1 MSRKLLVKMIIPA
14 CGTLLILGTALTYV
28 MKKNSS
34 PEHMLKSEPMVSAKS
49 QDFEGQTPRAVDP
62 QTSSKRI
69 EISGEISGARDAAS
83 EPILSGRKARTKTLS
98 EMSPSERGAHTSM
111 LRNRKL
117 HHGSQLRLAARAARI
132 EAVCNK
138 GDKTA
143 CSNLEEKSKT
153 EYEALKAARS
163 RLGKDCDSGDIDA
176 CMHRGDL
183 DLLAGTHDNARLW
196 LDKTEAQLT
205 MARTACTE
213 SNPTACKRIERLER
227 AFKNREKRY
236 SGR

>member
-28 MKKNSS
+28 LKKNDP
-34 PEHMLKSEPMVSAKS
+34 PEQMPASEQPTASTKS
-49 QDFEGQTPRAVDP
+49 QDFEIPRAVAP
-62 QTSSKRI
+62 QTSSKLI
-69 EISGEISGARDAAS
+69 ENSSTEDAPN
-83 EPILSGRKARTKTLS
+83 EPVLTGRKARMKTLS
-98 EMSPSERGAHTSM
+98 EMSLSERGAHTSM

-138 GDKTA
+138 GDIEA
-143 CSNLEEKSKT
+143 CSRLEEKSKT

-213 SNPTACKRIERLER
+213 SNPAACKRIERLER
-227 AFKNREKRY
+227 ALKNREKRY
-236 SGR
+236 SGP